1 MPRAERF
8 WLALDGTE
16 NANLKSVVER
26 LNSVFHA
33 FEHIDRLRYTSTRM
47 SGPGL
52 EAEVPL
58 RELIRKGKARAT
70 EALGRSLAPVVFQ
83 LSARSPCSGV

>member
-33 FEHIDRLRYTSTRM
+33 FEHIYTSTRM